1 MSNLVF
7 DFSEQ
12 YGPVHGLKSIYK
24 KCELPD
30 NLSLIDPILCKN
42 EYHNSNNNYSYNN
55 YDDNDESYNSLVK
68 SINNDGTISP
78 SGNIID
84 TPTGIKLDLKS
95 HQKRTLYEMV
105 RREDSQYRL
114 STDNNILFLCDNV
127 GSGKSLE
134 ILSLISHRPKVE
146 KMWNNAY
153 YMANNIETYYKRHYA
168 MDGFKIGPDVKV
180 FSSNL
185 LIVPHNIYHQWME
198 YIKINTTLSVYGI
211 DRKSKIPL
219 SSKIEELLD
228 GYNIICVKSTMFK
241 ELDEVISQKFNH
253 NSISYT
259 VCDDSNKNAFLSK
272 DALNSLLSQ
281 LTSKFVDE
289 FYYCKELSNIKNMI
303 AKYRESLDAW
313 ENKINYDHLE
323 SNPNIE
329 SCINMRKLYKGY
341 AFQRVIVDEVDSIKI
356 PAFPD
361 VYGKYTWFITSS
373 INNILYPKGKHKYS
387 NGTKMVISTGIH
399 GTGFLKNTLLKTLG
413 ITTAYYAYNSS
424 RVFKTLVRNNLG
436 FIKDSMN
443 VPSPVTKYK
452 MCFTPA
458 ELNIISSSVSSD
470 VLAALNAGDTETA
483 IELLGGGDG
492 SEDDI
497 LKLVNKKLYK
507 ERDNLEIEISSKKLQ
522 LIQRQNEYQ
531 ELKQDL
537 DIFKEIMQ
545 STEEADIL
553 PEDTD
558 ALAVKKTATT
568 LAKNKV
574 VSTQN
579 SIDNFVSKYNDVH
592 SKIKG
597 IEERVTGCDDKQCPI
612 CACNVTNPCLTVC
625 CQNVFCLQCLAMAIT
640 SSAKKECPLCR
651 STVDINKVHIIKSS
665 SQNQENK
672 KQEEE
677 LPKKLEYLVNY
688 LQLNSDKRIM
698 VFSEYGNTFKTIE
711 KELLDKS
718 IPYSML
724 NGSGYRIN
732 NIINNFKVGVFQV
745 LLLNAKNFGAGL
757 NLQFADEILV
767 YHRMSKDLE
776 KQVVGRA
783 QRMGRTKEL
792 KITYLC
798 HENEYPKSDIKE
810 VTPAQCIPVNK
821 V

>member
-1 MSNLVF
+1 MVQNSR
-7 DFSEQ
+7 
-12 YGPVHGLKSIYK
+12 PLKSIYK

-134 ILSLISHRPKVE
+134 ILTYITSTKKVE

-153 YMANNIETYYKRHYA
+153 YMANNIETYYKRHYS

-241 ELDEVISQKFNH
+241 ELDEVISEKFNH

-373 INNILYPKGKHKYS
+373 INNILYPKGRHKYS
-387 NGTKMVISTGIH
+387 NGTKW
-399 GTGFLKNTLLKTLG
+399 
-413 ITTAYYAYNSS
+413 
-424 RVFKTLVRNNLG
+424 
-436 FIKDSMN
+436 
-443 VPSPVTKYK
+443 
-452 MCFTPA
+452 
-458 ELNIISSSVSSD
+458 
-470 VLAALNAGDTETA
+470 
-483 IELLGGGDG
+483 
-492 SEDDI
+492 
-497 LKLVNKKLYK
+497 
-507 ERDNLEIEISSKKLQ
+507 
-522 LIQRQNEYQ
+522 
-531 ELKQDL
+531 
-537 DIFKEIMQ
+537 
-545 STEEADIL
+545 
-553 PEDTD
+553 
-558 ALAVKKTATT
+558 
-568 LAKNKV
+568 
-574 VSTQN
+574 
-579 SIDNFVSKYNDVH
+579 
-592 SKIKG
+592 
-597 IEERVTGCDDKQCPI
+597 
-612 CACNVTNPCLTVC
+612 
-625 CQNVFCLQCLAMAIT
+625 
-640 SSAKKECPLCR
+640 
-651 STVDINKVHIIKSS
+651 
-665 SQNQENK
+665 
-672 KQEEE
+672 
-677 LPKKLEYLVNY
+677 
-688 LQLNSDKRIM
+688 
-698 VFSEYGNTFKTIE
+698 
-711 KELLDKS
+711 
-718 IPYSML
+718 
-724 NGSGYRIN
+724 
-732 NIINNFKVGVFQV
+732 
-745 LLLNAKNFGAGL
+745 
-757 NLQFADEILV
+757 
-767 YHRMSKDLE
+767 
-776 KQVVGRA
+776 
-783 QRMGRTKEL
+783 
-792 KITYLC
+792 
-798 HENEYPKSDIKE
+798 
-810 VTPAQCIPVNK
+810 
-821 V
+821 